1 MAKLTRKR
9 PATISHDL
17 KFRGQGEEF
26 ELHVEYN
33 NITWE
38 ELQSAF
44 DPNDKTTITVD
55 FGGDKREIVLEGRET
70 LIRYFKGDF
79 DSLNAKEIT
88 IKYTNIDGT
97 IYKVTGDLLNHYAK

>member
-44 DPNDKTTITVD
+44 DPNDKTTLAWLPKLVKSWDAEFPITVE
-55 FGGDKREIVLEGRET
+55 GG
-70 LIRYFKGDF
+70 
-79 DSLNAKEIT
+79 KEIE
-88 IKYTNIDGT
+88 
-97 IYKVTGDLLNHYAK
+97 DLFPGVLPLVIQGFHQARTFELAKN